1 MISETNRALL
11 IFAKNPEKGTVK
23 TRLAQ
28 TLGEDKALQVYKK
41 LLAHT
46 RRVVSSVQEDKILW
60 YSDFIP
66 KQDRWKESE
75 FTKKIQQGHSLGKR
89 MQYAF
94 AKAFEDGYEHVVI
107 IGSDCAQIK
116 PGHISQAYRQL
127 KSHDIVVG
135 PSRDGGYYLLGMN
148 QYCPA
153 LFENKA
159 WSTEKVLQQTL
170 EECNQLGRSYYL
182 LEPLNDVDTEADWQ
196 EIQDQIEMN

>member
-1 MISETNRALL
+1 MVSESNRALL

-28 TLGEDKALQVYKK
+28 TLGEDKALQIYKK

-46 RRVVSSVQEDKILW
+46 RRVVSSVQANKILW

-75 FTKKIQQGHSLGKR
+75 FTKKLQQGTSLGKR

-94 AKAFEDGYEHVVI
+94 AEAFDEGYERAVI

-116 PGHISQAYRQL
+116 SGHISQAYRQL
-127 KSHDIVVG
+127 NTHDIVVG

-170 EECNQLGRSYYL
+170 EECNQLGLSYYL
-182 LEPLNDVDTEADWQ
+182 LETLNDVDTEADWK
-196 EIQDQIEMN
+196 EIQDQLK